1 MLISYTN
8 LKPDEIKSAMSLNF
22 GVRMAEARELCGLS
36 QLEAFPLF
44 GFTNSSRL
52 SKLESAGYGCLAH
65 IQPKVLVP
73 AVLHYGVSADFLL
86 GFSNYPQ
93 RDIKQSRENQV
104 KDLLSDL
111 IADEI
116 ADIRRLVDAVN
127 KLAELTQRFA
137 DKTKE
142 IQQSLDRFRELNPS
156 FEDMPGGAKLD
167 RLICELRQDA
177 KRSTVELAEL
187 RQSLQ

>member
-22 GVRMAEARELCGLS
+22 GARMAEARELCGLS
-36 QLEAFPLF
+36 QIEAAPLF

-52 SKLESAGYGCLAH
+52 SKLESAEYGHLSY
-65 IQPKVLVP
+65 INPKVLAT
-73 AVLHYGVSADFLL
+73 AVLHYGVSSDFLF

-93 RDIKQSRENQV
+93 RDIKQARENQV

-142 IQQSLDRFRELNPS
+142 IQQALDRFRELNPC
-156 FEDMPGGAKLD
+156 FEDMPGSAKLD